1 MQSVST
7 TSNDPQEAINL
18 ITAESENSDL
28 VQYLTFMMADE
39 EYGIEILSV
48 QEIRGWE
55 KTTVIP
61 NSEAFVKGVIN
72 LRGTVVPVIDLR
84 LRFGLPKVDYNELTV
99 VIIVKVE
106 LEGQIK
112 IMGIVVDAVSD
123 VYNIEKQQA
132 KKAPEIGDVEN
143 RAYIEGLINVGDK
156 MVVLLDLEKVL
167 SL

>member
-1 MQSVST
+1 MNEIASSNSGT
-7 TSNDPQEAINL
+7 TEPINL
-18 ITAESENSDL
+18 MNPEHENADL
-28 VQYLTFMMADE
+28 VQYLTFMMDDE
-39 EYGIEILSV
+39 EYGIEILAV

-55 KTTVIP
+55 TTTVIP
-61 NSEAFVKGVIN
+61 NSEDYVKGVIN

-84 LRFGLPKVDYNELTV
+84 LRFKLPHVEYNELTV

-106 LEGQIK
+106 VDGHDK

-132 KKAPEIGDVEN
+132 KKAPEIGDAEN

-167 SL
+167 AI

>member
-1 MQSVST
+1 M
-7 TSNDPQEAINL
+7 NDIGGSDYRATDPVNL
-18 ITAESENSDL
+18 INQEHENADL

-55 KTTVIP
+55 PMTVIP
-61 NSEAFVKGVIN
+61 NSEDYVKGVIN

-84 LRFGLPKVDYNELTV
+84 LRFHLSKVDYSDLTV
-99 VIIVKVE
+99 VIIVKVLIE
-106 LEGQIK
+106 DQPK

-132 KKAPEIGDVEN
+132 KKAPDIGDAEN
-143 RAYIEGLINVGDK
+143 RAFIDGLINVGDK
-156 MVVLLDLEKVL
+156 MVVLLDLEKIL
-167 SL
+167 SI